1 MRPSFFI
8 LVRDDLPYLT
18 LGMRTLRTLGLEAR

>member
-8 LVRDDLPYLT
+8 LVRVAFPYLT
-18 LGMRTLRTLGLEAR
+18 LGMRKLGALGLEAR